1 MPEAARKFEFTDHPG
16 IITGPG
22 AAMVLINGLAAVRV
36 TDDHACLL
44 PPLAGPHPP
53 SKIVKGSATVKIEG
67 QPAARKGDTV
77 GCGAA
82 ITTGSPN
89 VLIGG

>member
-1 MPEAARKFEFTDHPG
+1 MPEAARRFEPTDHPG

-22 AAMVLINGLAAVRV
+22 AAQVLINGLAAMRV
-36 TDDHACLL
+36 TDQHACLL
-44 PPLAGPHPP
+44 PPVAGPHPP
-53 SKIVKGSATVKIEG
+53 STIIKGSSTVLIEG